1 MSNLN
6 DMLKDKSDMGLKIPP
21 PIFLDM
27 EGEMLESGDTF
38 MKIRFPVK
46 ERYQNPFGYMQGGM
60 IVAAMDNTIGPLSF
74 IVAPPNV
81 TTQLNI
87 SYIRPVTQET
97 EYIIVEATV
106 KEQTRKMLF
115 IEARA
120 LNPEG
125 KVLCIAQATHQ
136 II

>member
-6 DMLKDKSDMGLKIPP
+6 EKLQNNHETGLKIPP

-27 EGEMLESGDTF
+27 EGEVLDSGENF

-60 IVAAMDNTIGPLSF
+60 LVAAMDNTIGPLSF
-74 IVAPPNV
+74 MVAPPNV

-87 SYIRPVTQET
+87 SYIRPVTAET
-97 EYIIVEATV
+97 PYIIVEATV

-136 II
+136 VL